1 MRAAT
6 STASASSSS
15 RCSPARSPTAPRT
28 RWRSSTSTARSRS
41 RGCRRSSRPCSRS
54 SSGCWR
60 RRRRI
65 ASLRRRRRPRRC
77 STRSMRG
84 WRAGSRDERCGRSRA
99 ARGGP
104 RLDPR
109 GAHPAG
115 VGRGS
120 AEPSAGA
127 AARSRQLREES
138 RLERARARV
147 RVRRGHP
154 SRARALAPGARGA
167 QALRAGAEGPRRTR
181 GRVRAPAPRP
191 LRAWTALGVAQRR
204 ARPQARS
211 AARCG
216 ADRGALGGALCAPR
230 PARAAA
236 ARAAVRGAL
245 GLRGA
250 PLRAVHRLGA
260 HGRPAGVAEPPRAAR
275 VARGAARDNRRPA
288 AAFSLGPARAGAR
301 GLKAAAA
308 RGYSRLQTRARIR
321 CQELHGGSILG
332 RSHPAK
338 LKMSER
344 PHLLIVDDDR
354 EIRSLLAQY
363 LEKHDFRTTAV
374 ADGKEMRRVMERSH
388 VDLLVLDLMLP
399 GEDGL
404 TLCRELRSRSQV
416 PIIMLTAR
424 GEDVDRIVGL
434 ELGADDYLPK
444 PFNPRE
450 LLGRIKAILRR
461 TAHAPRDP
469 SPESVRGF
477 SFGGWRLD
485 TVTRT
490 LRETSGREVALSGAE
505 YRLLAILLAAGNRV
519 LSRAQLTRSEEHTS
533 ELQSQSN

>member
-99 ARGGP
+99 GRGGP

-115 VGRGS
+115 VGRGRP
-120 AEPSAGA
+120 EPSAGA

-138 RLERARARV
+138 RLERARAHV
-147 RVRRGHP
+147 RVRRGHS
-154 SRARALAPGARGA
+154 SRARPPRRSGGAASRRSPRARRSSRQPPTGCCVFTRAPSSGRQSSEGFCGTRPTVAYKLAPAFAVRNSM
-167 QALRAGAEGPRRTR
+167 AE
-181 GRVRAPAPRP
+181 VSS
-191 LRAWTALGVAQRR
+191 GVAT
-204 ARPQARS
+204 PRS
-211 AARCG
+211 R
-216 ADRGALGGALCAPR
+216 
-230 PARAAA
+230 
-236 ARAAVRGAL
+236 
-245 GLRGA
+245 
-250 PLRAVHRLGA
+250 
-260 HGRPAGVAEPPRAAR
+260 
-275 VARGAARDNRRPA
+275 
-288 AAFSLGPARAGAR
+288 
-301 GLKAAAA
+301 
-308 RGYSRLQTRARIR
+308 
-321 CQELHGGSILG
+321 
-332 RSHPAK
+332 
-338 LKMSER
+338 MSQR

-354 EIRSLLAQY
+354 EIRGLLAQY

-477 SFGGWRLD
+477 SFGGWRLA

-490 LRETSGREVALSGAE
+490 LKETSGREVALSGAE

-519 LSRAQLTRSEEHTS
+519 LSRAQLTELLRGRDADPFDRSIDVRVSRLRQILGDDARAPQIIKTVYGEGYVVGVAVAS
-533 ELQSQSN
+533 D